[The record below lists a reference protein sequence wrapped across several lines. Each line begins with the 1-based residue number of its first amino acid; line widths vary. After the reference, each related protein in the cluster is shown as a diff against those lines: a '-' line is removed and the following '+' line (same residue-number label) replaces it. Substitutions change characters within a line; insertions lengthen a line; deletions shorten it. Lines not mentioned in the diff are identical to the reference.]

1 MTLIG
6 KAFKS
11 LSTTIKKASRGSLT
25 DYVINAPPE
34 YGQPLIVGADA
45 SGLISPPRMREIVR
59 KTPTVAACINAILD
73 YCSNVE
79 ILVRN
84 SDPAKPADETRAQI
98 IEDLLHNPNDLDTG
112 RHFLS
117 KLIFDLA
124 VLGWAGVE
132 IEENRYGNPA
142 KLHVVDGARL
152 YIDFDEH
159 GDVNGYDMLD
169 IQGLPIR
176 GNDGIHAW
184 EPDQLIY
191 FRRDAVSN
199 SVYPLKRLEQLFSCA
214 IIEDMMLAFIGG
226 KFMESNV
233 PYGVYD
239 LGDVSESEL
248 KMAVDYWNDQA
259 TSNHR
264 IIMTGSRGGSTF
276 TQFGYALKDLEAT
289 ALLAEVRGKIMAIL
303 GVTLNELGDSG
314 DVNKSNGYNL
324 SYTFK
329 RRAIE
334 PLLKEI
340 TESLTY
346 RLVKKRM
353 NFNDIE
359 LYYEE
364 IDSRDELLQAQ
375 IDDLNWKM
383 GVFTPNH
390 IRNRKGLPSQD
401 GGDDATIV
409 VGTTVMPLD
418 LVRKFAQAQ
427 LEAIEAEVESFK
439 QQAAQAQISP
449 PPIRGPQPPGGA
461 SYPDGVGSSRVRISY
476 PKPQSNSPQA
486 ARGPVQANRNAGMR
500 TP

>member
-11 LSTTIKKASRGSLT
+11 LSTTIKKASRGTVT
-25 DYVINAPPE
+25 DYVLNAPAE
-34 YGQPLIVGADA
+34 YGQPLVVAADS
-45 SGLISPPRMREIVR
+45 SGLISPERMREIVR
-59 KTPTVAACINAILD
+59 KTPTVAACMNAILD
-73 YCSNVE
+73 YCANVD

-84 SDPAKPADETRAQI
+84 SDPAKPADETQAQI

-112 RHFLS
+112 RHFMS

-124 VLGWAGVE
+124 VLGWAGIE
-132 IEENRYGNPA
+132 IEANRFGKPA

-152 YIDFDEH
+152 KVDYDEH
-159 GDVNGYDMLD
+159 GDVKGYDMLD
-169 IQGLPIR
+169 IRGVPIR
-176 GNDGIHAW
+176 GTDGVHTW
-184 EPDQLIY
+184 QPDELIY
-191 FRRDAVSN
+191 LRRDAVSN

-226 KFMESNV
+226 KFTESNV

-239 LGDVSESEL
+239 LGEVSETEL
-248 KMAVDYWNDQA
+248 KTAVDYWNDQA

-276 TQFGYALKDLEAT
+276 TQFGYALKDLEAKD
-289 ALLAEVRGKIMAIL
+289 LLNDVRGKIMAIL
-303 GVTLNELGDSG
+303 GVTLNELGDSA

-334 PLLKEI
+334 PLLNEI
-340 TESLTY
+340 VLSLSA
-346 RLVKKRM
+346 RLIKKRM
-353 NFNDIE
+353 GFKDLD
-359 LYYEE
+359 LYFEE

-375 IDDLNWKM
+375 IDELNWKI

-401 GGDDATIV
+401 GGDDATVV
-409 VGTTVMPLD
+409 VGTTVIPLD
-418 LVRKFAQAQ
+418 LIRRFAQAQ
-427 LEAIEAEVESFK
+427 LDAIEAEVK
-439 QQAAQAQISP
+439 AMNAGTAAGGITAP
-449 PPIRGPQPPGGA
+449 ALRGPQPPGG
-461 SYPDGVGSSRVRISY
+461 SSMPDGQGSSKVRVSY
-476 PKPQSNSPQA
+476 PKPQA

-500 TP
+500 T

>member
-1 MTLIG
+1 MSLLK
-6 KAFKS
+6 KAFRS
-11 LSTTIKKASRGSLT
+11 LSTTIKKASRGSIT
-25 DYVINAPPE
+25 DFVLNASPE
-34 YGQPLIVGADA
+34 YGQPLVVSADS
-45 SGLISPPRMREIVR
+45 SGLISPERMREIVR

-73 YCSNVE
+73 YTSNID

-84 SDPAKPADETRAQI
+84 SDPSKPADETRAQI
-98 IEDLLHNPNDLDTG
+98 VEDLLRSPNDLDTG
-112 RHFLS
+112 RHFLG

-132 IEENRYGNPA
+132 MEENRFGRPA

-152 YIDFDEH
+152 KVDYDEH
-159 GDVNGYDMLD
+159 GDVLGYDMLD
-169 IQGLPIR
+169 IRGVPIR
-176 GNDGIHAW
+176 GLDGVHAW
-184 EPDQLIY
+184 QSDELIY

-214 IIEDMMLAFIGG
+214 VIEDMMLAFIGG
-226 KFMESNV
+226 KFTESNV

-239 LGDVSESEL
+239 LGEVSETEL
-248 KMAVDYWNDQA
+248 KTAVDYWNDQA

-289 ALLAEVRGKIMAIL
+289 QLLADVRQKIMAIL
-303 GVTLNELGDSG
+303 GVTLNELGDSA
-314 DVNKSNGYNL
+314 DVNKGNGYNL

-334 PLLKEI
+334 PLLNEI
-340 TESLTY
+340 VQSLTA
-346 RLVKKRM
+346 RLVKKRLG
-353 NFNDIE
+353 FHDID
-359 LYYEE
+359 LYFEE

-390 IRNRKGLPSQD
+390 IRNRKGLPSQP

-418 LVRKFAQAQ
+418 LIRKFAQAQ
-427 LEAIEAEVESFK
+427 LDAIEAEVEAMK
-439 QQAAQAQISP
+439 MNTQQAAITP
-449 PPIRGPQPPGGA
+449 PPVRGPQPPGGA

-476 PKPQSNSPQA
+476 PKVQSSPQQ
-486 ARGPVQANRNAGMR
+486 ARGPVQANRNAGAS
-500 TP
+500 T